1 MIARRRRQGDGTW
14 NRKQNRGVKVA
25 KGGASVA
32 SEAELLVLARGG
44 DPDAF
49 AALVAPLQR
58 RAFGLA
64 YRMVGEPEEA
74 ADVTQDALVR
84 AFTRIGDFRGDA
96 SFATWLHRIVH
107 NTALDALRWRARHP
121 VEPLDPGAER
131 QGDPVREP
139 VAVAAGPE
147 DIAVRADE
155 RRAIERA
162 LAALPPE
169 FRAAVVLR
177 DLQGLDYEEVAAV
190 TGVSLGTV
198 KSRLH
203 RARARLRE
211 LLSEAEGTGTP
222 SRTSREVEGGWRG

>member
-1 MIARRRRQGDGTW
+1 
-14 NRKQNRGVKVA
+14 
-25 KGGASVA
+25 VA
-32 SEAELLVLARGG
+32 SERELLDLARGG

-58 RAFGLA
+58 RAFNLA

-74 ADVTQDALVR
+74 ADITQDALVR
-84 AFTRIGDFRGDA
+84 AYSRIGEFRGEA

-121 VEPLDPGAER
+121 VEALDPSPAGG
-131 QGDPVREP
+131 GDPPRE
-139 VAVAAGPE
+139 VAAATAGPE
-147 DIAVRADE
+147 DMAVGAHE

-162 LAALPPE
+162 LAALTPE
-169 FRAAVVLR
+169 FRATVVLR

-211 LLSEAEGTGTP
+211 LLTADGTHGP
-222 SRTSREVEGGWRG
+222 AAASRDVEGGWNA